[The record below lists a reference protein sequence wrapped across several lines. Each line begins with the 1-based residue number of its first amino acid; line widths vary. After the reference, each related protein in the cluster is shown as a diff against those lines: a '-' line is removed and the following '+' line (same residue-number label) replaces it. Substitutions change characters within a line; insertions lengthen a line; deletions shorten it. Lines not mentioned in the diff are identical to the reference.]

1 MGTSLETGR
10 NRPRLLRWLLLV
22 LILPLLWLVADGIH
36 FLSSPAST
44 EPQEVVL
51 EVPAGT
57 SLPALATQLERQEL
71 VGSAWRF
78 RSLVRLMGAARR
90 IKAGEY
96 QLSTSLRPAELVGV
110 LVRGEVRLH
119 QVTFPEG
126 YTMEQIASLLDS
138 RHLTSAREFLSAA
151 SDPAFLRGL
160 GVPAST
166 LEGYLFPDTYRF
178 ARGLPAERILRRM
191 LARFEQ
197 EFRSVQQ
204 QSGRQLG
211 LSRHEV
217 VILASL
223 VEKETAVAT
232 ERPLIA
238 GVFFNRLRRGIPLQS
253 DPTVIYG
260 LERFDGNLTRAHL
273 QADTPYNTYTR
284 QGLPAGPICNPG
296 AAAVRAVLNPA
307 STPYLYFVAKKD
319 GTHQFS
325 STLAEHN
332 AAVLRHQKGR

>member
-1 MGTSLETGR
+1 
-10 NRPRLLRWLLLV
+10 LL
-22 LILPLLWLVADGIH
+22 
-36 FLSSPAST
+36 
-44 EPQEVVL
+44 
-51 EVPAGT
+51 
-57 SLPALATQLERQEL
+57 
-71 VGSAWRF
+71 
-78 RSLVRLMGAARR
+78 
-90 IKAGEY
+90 
-96 QLSTSLRPAELVGV
+96 
-110 LVRGEVRLH
+110 
-119 QVTFPEG
+119 
-126 YTMEQIASLLDS
+126 
-138 RHLTSAREFLSAA
+138 
-151 SDPAFLRGL
+151 GL
-160 GVPAST
+160 GAPAST